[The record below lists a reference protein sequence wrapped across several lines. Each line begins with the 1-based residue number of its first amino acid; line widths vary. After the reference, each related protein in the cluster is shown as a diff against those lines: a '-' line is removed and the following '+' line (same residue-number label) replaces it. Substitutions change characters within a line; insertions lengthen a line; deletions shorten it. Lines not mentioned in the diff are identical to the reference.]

1 MPEVEKESGR
11 IQILVLE
18 AVTVNNTVAILWV

>member
-11 IQILVLE
+11 IQILVLG